1 MALNKYGGFADG
13 FTQGFGLVS
22 NVQDNFARQELA
34 EEELRLRDEDR
45 KERRKDRQADLDY
58 RTNRDALAATNRED
72 DLKIAANQREL
83 DNTFRN
89 DQLAYRKSLLNPETN
104 PELEAKLAQNKIDS
118 ANKQTIFTKQ
128 NAALDKDAENI
139 VKEDKIVA
147 AGQAA
152 NNLLSFEVP
161 VEGLNDTDA
170 GAFNQA
176 IQATD
181 DSVLSIR
188 GALNP
193 FTPEVAQNVSKD
205 IQVFASGQDLS
216 NKENILGG
224 TNILIS
230 KNTKGIGEIIPATV
244 EGQPHPFPNAPEKFR
259 TGEFEIISKEAYDI
273 VANSDGSI
281 GVSVLVRV
289 KDKEGQITK
298 YLAPATEGRES
309 NGLAVKINA
318 EEFTGGFAG
327 MVHYS
332 SEISK
337 NKEALYNGMAEAQY
351 RKNGQYD
358 RPSYVRAMNEAEQ
371 LFDER
376 LEFRADQKVMQGSN
390 KTFGELA
397 QDPKL
402 KKEYIRHQLLTGDS
416 IPISYRDETAGEIA
430 ETRSLPAITKLESLR
445 KRKADSK
452 GEQYSPLTDSQ
463 ILESRTYMGLNKNKD
478 TIIIDD
484 ATGFGR
490 WQNKLYGSRLI
501 MPTYRS
507 SVAGGYQPTNTD

>member
-58 RTNRDALAATNRED
+58 RTNRDALAATNRAT
-72 DLKIAANQREL
+72 DLKTAKNQRDL
-83 DNTFRN
+83 DNTFRE
-89 DQLAYRKSLLNPETN
+89 DQLAYKKSLLNPETN
-104 PELEAKLAQNKIDS
+104 PELKAKLAQNKIES
-118 ANKQTIFTKQ
+118 ENKQTIFKKQ
-128 NAALDKDAENI
+128 NAALDQDAENI

-152 NNLLSFEVP
+152 NDLLSFEVP
-161 VEGLNDTDA
+161 LEGLNDTDA
-170 GAFNQA
+170 GAFNQS

-181 DSVLSIR
+181 DSVLSIK

-193 FTPEVAQNVSKD
+193 FTPEVAQNVAKD

-230 KNTKGIGEIIPATV
+230 KNTKGIGEIIPATI
-244 EGQPHPFPNAPEKFR
+244 EGQPHPFPNAPPNFR
-259 TGEFEIISKEAYDI
+259 TGEYEIISKEAYDI

-289 KDKEGQITK
+289 KDKEGRITK
-298 YLAPATEGRES
+298 YIAPATEGRES
-309 NGLAVKINA
+309 NGLDVKINA

-390 KTFGELA
+390 KTFEELA

-452 GEQYSPLTDSQ
+452 GEQYSPLSDSQ
-463 ILESRTYMGLNKNKD
+463 ILEARTYMGLNKNKD

-484 ATGFGR
+484 AKGFGR
-490 WQNKLYGSRLI
+490 WQNKLYGSRL
-501 MPTYRS
+501 MPTYRGS
-507 SVAGGYQPTNTD
+507 MAGGYQPTNTD